1 MREFRVF
8 TKVLQ
13 CASGYFHDNLT
24 FSTQATAEIRVQ
36 TEKSGIIMN
45 QSK

>member
-13 CASGYFHDNLT
+13 SASGYFHDNLT
-24 FSTQATAEIRVQ
+24 FSTQAITKIRVQ
-36 TEKSGIIMN
+36 TEKLGIIMN